1 MNDQQNPQGSNQHNQ
16 PQPTEGR
23 QVKVTVPTDR
33 IPTFSNSV
41 QINVNDD
48 SVVLQF
54 LYIRPNT
61 DQAALVAEVAI
72 TPQHAIK
79 FQKTLD
85 DTIKRHFTRHLDGGQ
100 GGTQ

>member
-1 MNDQQNPQGSNQHNQ
+1 MNDQNNMQENQ
-16 PQPTEGR
+16 PQPTQGR
-23 QVKVTVPTDR
+23 QVRVTVPTDQ

-54 LYIRPNT
+54 LYVRPNT
-61 DQAALVAEVAI
+61 DQAALVSEVAL

-85 DTIKRHFTRHLDGGQ
+85 ETIKRHFTRHLDGKENK
-100 GGTQ
+100 